1 MRRMVLAAVYYLS
14 VVSGAAWA
22 QNAELKPIHV
32 PAGTVLTFYL
42 QTRLNP
48 ADGNVIDLLPKG
60 TVFSIRVL
68 DAIDSDATRD
78 GAEFRGV
85 VVAPVVAKD
94 EVVIHAD
101 AEVRGLFAL
110 LRSRSHPAGF
120 RYELLITGIADGG
133 KLFQLTAS
141 LNPSFLDTSTET
153 VGGSTTKNSAKNS
166 EDPAASDKT
175 NSQSAAHR

>member
-1 MRRMVLAAVYYLS
+1 MRRLALTAVFCLT
-14 VVSGAAWA
+14 VASGAAWA
-22 QNAELKPIHV
+22 RNADLKPIHV

-60 TVFSIRVL
+60 TVLSIRVL
-68 DAIDSDATRD
+68 DAVDSDITRD
-78 GAEFRGV
+78 GAEFRGIV
-85 VVAPVVAKD
+85 VTPVVSKD

-110 LRSRSHPAGF
+110 LRSRNHPDGF
-120 RYELLITGIADGG
+120 RYELLITAIADGG

-141 LNPSFLDTSTET
+141 LNPSFLDPTAQTA
-153 VGGSTTKNSAKNS
+153 GGSGAKNS
-166 EDPAASDKT
+166 EDPVADKT
-175 NSQSAAHR
+175 PSPSTTHQ